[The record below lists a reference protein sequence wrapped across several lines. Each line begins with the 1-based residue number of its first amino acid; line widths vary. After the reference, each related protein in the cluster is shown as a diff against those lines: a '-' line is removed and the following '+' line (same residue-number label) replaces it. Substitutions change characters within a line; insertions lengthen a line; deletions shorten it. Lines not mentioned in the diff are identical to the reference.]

1 MKNLLQKIT
10 MVTCIYVATLAPSK
24 AQNWQYVGN
33 PYLNQTTSMFD
44 YLYFGDLEFNAAG
57 DAFVGYWEYTQEL
70 RFVKY
75 TGGAWTTLPSPG
87 TAAVSNIDIE
97 VKGNNYYMAYSGVR
111 GANTYVFVK
120 KFNGTSWQQLG
131 DSLLLGNSG
140 SGGYFEFLLDNNE
153 VPTLLGVVATP
164 LLADKQIMQFNGSAW
179 VNYYTLI
186 GSNPTVFQESSA
198 IFNSQNQLFLSTQ
211 GFVTSPTVTY
221 INIVHKIDAGVRT
234 TVGDTLF
241 MSSGNPILKLDG
253 TETPHLTFNNVLL
266 SKVMAYKLNG
276 NAWSFI
282 ADTSGVMHTMLNA
295 DLTSNGKMVFNT
307 QFPSLIK
314 SVFIYEN
321 NVKLQMDSFNIQ
333 GMGIGA
339 ITDLV
344 IPAGSN
350 DVYALILEIKTG
362 GAQDFS
368 VMKHS
373 ITGSNSLKKM
383 DYLNT
388 FEICP
393 NPSNG
398 SFTVNQNNLNPNS
411 ILSIYD
417 PLGNLIYA
425 TKFNQTQH
433 IINLNNAAKGLYFI
447 KIENEEYQY
456 QQKLIID

>member
-1 MKNLLQKIT
+1 
-10 MVTCIYVATLAPSK
+10 
-24 AQNWQYVGN
+24 
-33 PYLNQTTSMFD
+33 
-44 YLYFGDLEFNAAG
+44 
-57 DAFVGYWEYTQEL
+57 
-70 RFVKY
+70 
-75 TGGAWTTLPSPG
+75 
-87 TAAVSNIDIE
+87 
-97 VKGNNYYMAYSGVR
+97 
-111 GANTYVFVK
+111 
-120 KFNGTSWQQLG
+120 
-131 DSLLLGNSG
+131 
-140 SGGYFEFLLDNNE
+140 
-153 VPTLLGVVATP
+153 
-164 LLADKQIMQFNGSAW
+164 
-179 VNYYTLI
+179 
-186 GSNPTVFQESSA
+186 
-198 IFNSQNQLFLSTQ
+198 
-211 GFVTSPTVTY
+211 
-221 INIVHKIDAGVRT
+221 
-234 TVGDTLF
+234 
-241 MSSGNPILKLDG
+241 
-253 TETPHLTFNNVLL
+253 
-266 SKVMAYKLNG
+266 
-276 NAWSFI
+276 
-282 ADTSGVMHTMLNA
+282 MHTMLNA

-388 FEICP
+388 FEIYP